1 MLGVATGR
9 FPLLLSG
16 ARSRLG
22 LSRLPA
28 CPRGLLVSPCG
39 LLVGF
44 ELTQLRLFAVLA
56 GDLAAVIELPVAGP
70 LQRRGKQGDG
80 DHSADDD

>member
-1 MLGVATGR
+1 MLGMATGR
-9 FPLLLSG
+9 FPFALSG

-28 CPRGLLVSPCG
+28 CPRGLLVGACG

-44 ELTQLRLFAVLA
+44 ELTELRLFAVLA
-56 GDLAAVIELPVAGP
+56 GDLAAVV
-70 LQRRGKQGDG
+70 
-80 DHSADDD
+80 